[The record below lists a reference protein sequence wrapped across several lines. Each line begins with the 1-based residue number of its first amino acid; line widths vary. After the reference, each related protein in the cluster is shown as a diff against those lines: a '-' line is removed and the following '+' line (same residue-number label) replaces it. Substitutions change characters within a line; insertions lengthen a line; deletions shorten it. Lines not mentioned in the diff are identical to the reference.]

1 MYIVQC
7 EQIVDE
13 NIVQCD
19 GLTNITQCDM
29 MLTVQES
36 ETHSLIDRNHH
47 EKNLRRS

>member
-36 ETHSLIDRNHH
+36 ETHSLISRIRY
-47 EKNLRRS
+47 EKDSRRS